1 MGAAGPM
8 DDLIADFVAESRE
21 MLEALGGEI
30 VAWEAN
36 PDDRARLDSIFRFV
50 HTVKGNCGFF
60 DFPRLEALS
69 HAAEDALADVRAG
82 RRHADGAL
90 VSAVLA
96 VIDRIG
102 EMIGAIEDGAEMPG
116 GDDSALIDA
125 LEPGAEGAA
134 APVATTVAEQS
145 KGSAP
150 RTIRLSVEL
159 LDRVMS
165 TVSDMV
171 LARNE
176 LARRLREAPTE
187 VAVGGAFERLST
199 IIAEMRD
206 AITRTRMQRIENLFV
221 ALPRMVR
228 DLSAE
233 LGKQVLVDIEGGDV
247 ELDREMIEMI
257 RDPLTHIIRNAVDH
271 GIEMPADRLKAGKRE
286 IGILSVSARQSGNQ
300 ILIGIQD
307 DGRGIDGK
315 KLVAKALDVGVLEK
329 SEAAKLSPR
338 EELALIFEAG
348 LSTAKEV
355 TSISGRGVG
364 MDVVRSNVERI
375 GGIVEVDSTPGHG
388 TRMTLRV
395 PLTLTIIPALTVS
408 IGAQHFAIPRSAI
421 VEIVRANG
429 ESVTLDK
436 LGGAGIATIR
446 GKRVPEV
453 ALSDI
458 LGLASELPEE
468 ERNLVVL
475 RPAGGDV
482 YALAVDRI
490 HDHEELVVK
499 PAAPQV
505 MATGLYA
512 GTTLADDGSPILLF
526 DPAGLAEVGGVKL
539 EAQERVARIAEGPT
553 AATSQSVSVLLFRGL
568 DGARRAIRLAV
579 VDRIEEVS
587 VAAVRPGAGQLRV
600 QLGEAILPL
609 AGVNGDA
616 GDEKVRVFRLNDG
629 VHEIGYAFRE
639 VIDLST
645 IESEVIPAENP
656 AEVSGVTLIAGE
668 PAELVDAH
676 WLFANHLGAAAAASA
691 DQPLCRLPSGDPWMQ
706 NMLRP
711 IVEAVGYR
719 VVGDEHE
726 GAADLVIASEVDP
739 GEAKGARTILLRSD
753 PEASGDGDESIYRY
767 DRAGLLMALKAA
779 GPQARPAK
787 KRAGRG
793 K

>member
-1 MGAAGPM
+1 M
-8 DDLIADFVAESRE
+8 DDLIADFVAECRD

-30 VAWEAN
+30 VAWEAQ

-82 RRHADGAL
+82 RRHPDGAL

-102 EMIGAIEDGAEMPG
+102 EMVAAIEAGEEMPA
-116 GDDSALIDA
+116 GDDSLLIHS

-134 APVATTVAEQS
+134 APATNAVEAQGKAS
-145 KGSAP
+145 AAP

-176 LARRLREAPTE
+176 LARRLRESSTE
-187 VAVGGAFERLST
+187 VSVDGAFERLSS

-257 RDPLTHIIRNAVDH
+257 RDPLTHIVRNAVDH
-271 GIEMPADRLKAGKRE
+271 GIETPAERLKAGKRE
-286 IGILSVSARQSGNQ
+286 IGLLSVSARQSGNQ
-300 ILIGIQD
+300 ILIDIHD

-315 KLVAKALDVGVLEK
+315 KLVEKAIAAGVVK
-329 SEAAKLSPR
+329 KADAAQLSPR
-338 EELALIFEAG
+338 EQLALIFEAG
-348 LSTAKEV
+348 LSTAKAV
-355 TSISGRGVG
+355 TAISGRGVG

-375 GGIVEVDSTPGHG
+375 GGIVEVDSKPGDG

-408 IGAQHFAIPRSAI
+408 IAGQHFAIPRSAI
-421 VEIVRANG
+421 DEIVRANG
-429 ESVTLDK
+429 ESVTLEH
-436 LGGAGIATIR
+436 LGGAGVATIR
-446 GKRVPEV
+446 GRRVPEV
-453 ALSDI
+453 SLADI
-458 LGLASELPEE
+458 LGLESHVEE
-468 ERNLVVL
+468 ADRRLIVL

-482 YALAVDRI
+482 YALSVDRI

-499 PAAPQV
+499 PAAPAV

-539 EAQERVARIAEGPT
+539 EAQERAARIAEGKT
-553 AATSQSVSVLLFRGL
+553 ANSGPKTVPVLLFRGL
-568 DGARRAIRLAV
+568 DGARRAIRLAI
-579 VDRIEEVS
+579 VDRIEEVPAS
-587 VAAVRPGAGQLRV
+587 AVGKAAGQLRV
-600 QLGEAILPL
+600 QVGEAILPL
-609 AGVNGDA
+609 AGVQSDALNGD
-616 GDEKVRVFRLNDG
+616 KVRIFRLNDG
-629 VHEIGYAFRE
+629 ANEIGYAFSE
-639 VIDLST
+639 VIDFAE
-645 IESEVIPAENP
+645 IGKDVIQAEH
-656 AEVSGVTLIAGE
+656 AGEVSGVSLINGE

-676 WLFANHLGAAAAASA
+676 WLFANHVGLSA
-691 DQPLCRLPSGDPWMQ
+691 RSTEQLVCRLPSDDPWMQ

-711 IVEAVGYR
+711 IVEAAGYR
-719 VVGDEHE
+719 VVDDDDGETQV
-726 GAADLVIASEVDP
+726 DLVIAAEGQATESDAEQ
-739 GEAKGARTILLRSD
+739 TIWLRSA
-753 PEASGDGDESIYRY
+753 PEAAGKKDQSIYRY
-767 DRAGLLMALKAA
+767 DRAGLLMALKSA
-779 GPQARPAK
+779 G
-787 KRAGRG
+787 AGRV

>member
-1 MGAAGPM
+1 M
-8 DDLIADFVAESRE
+8 DDLIADFVAECRE

-30 VAWEAN
+30 VAWEAE

-60 DFPRLEALS
+60 EFPRLEALS

-82 RRHADGAL
+82 RRVPDGAL

-96 VIDRIG
+96 IIDRIG
-102 EMIGAIEDGAEMPG
+102 EMVAAIEAGEEMPA
-116 GDDSALIDA
+116 GDDSALISA
-125 LEPGAEGAA
+125 LAPGAEGAA
-134 APVATTVAEQS
+134 APLATTIAEGQGRAS
-145 KGSAP
+145 AAP

-176 LARRLREAPTE
+176 LARRLRESANDVP
-187 VAVGGAFERLST
+187 VDGAFERLSS

-221 ALPRMVR
+221 GLPRMVR

-271 GIEMPADRLKAGKRE
+271 GIEKPAERLKAGKRE
-286 IGILSVSARQSGNQ
+286 IGILAVSARQSGNQ
-300 ILIGIQD
+300 ILIDIQD

-315 KLVAKALDVGVLEK
+315 KLVEKAISSGVVTK
-329 SEAAKLSPR
+329 DDAAELSPR
-338 EELALIFEAG
+338 DQLALIFEAG

-355 TSISGRGVG
+355 TAISGRGVG

-375 GGIVEVDSTPGHG
+375 GGIVEVDSKPGEG

-408 IGAQHFAIPRSAI
+408 IAGQHFAIPRSAI
-421 VEIVRANG
+421 EEIVRANG
-429 ESVTLDK
+429 ESVTLEH
-436 LGGAGIATIR
+436 LGGAGVATIR
-446 GKRVPEV
+446 GRRVPEV
-453 ALSDI
+453 SLASV
-458 LGLASELPEE
+458 LGLKSEVAEKD
-468 ERNLVVL
+468 RTLVVL

-482 YALAVDRI
+482 YALSVDRI

-499 PAAPQV
+499 PAAPAV

-526 DPAGLAEVGGVKL
+526 DPAGIAAVGGVKL
-539 EAQERVARIAEGPT
+539 EVQERAARIAEGP
-553 AATSQSVSVLLFRGL
+553 AATISKATPVLLFRGL
-568 DGARRAIRLAV
+568 DGGRRALRLAV
-579 VDRIEEVS
+579 VDRIEELPVS
-587 VAAVRPGAGQLRV
+587 AVAEAAGQLRV

-609 AGVNGDA
+609 AGATAADI
-616 GDEKVRVFRLNDG
+616 GDERVRLFRLNDG
-629 VHEIGYAFRE
+629 AHEIGYAFAE
-639 VIDLST
+639 VIDFAT
-645 IESEVIPAENP
+645 IEHDVIHADRPGEI
-656 AEVSGVTLIAGE
+656 SGVSLINNE

-676 WLFANHLGAAAAASA
+676 WLFANHAAAAAR
-691 DQPLCRLPSGDPWMQ
+691 DKEQLVCLIPEWDPWMQ

-711 IVEAVGYR
+711 LVESAGYR
-719 VVGDEHE
+719 VIDDAED
-726 GAADLVIASEVDP
+726 AKADVVIATV
-739 GEAKGARTILLRSD
+739 GEDLPDEINDKTIWLRAEPEPKGKK
-753 PEASGDGDESIYRY
+753 DESIYRY
-767 DRAGLLMALKAA
+767 DRAGLLMALKSA
-779 GPQARPAK
+779 G
-787 KRAGRG
+787 
-793 K
+793 

>member
-1 MGAAGPM
+1 M
-8 DDLIADFVAESRE
+8 DDLIADFVAECRE

-30 VAWEAN
+30 VAWEAQ

-82 RRHADGAL
+82 RRHPDGAL

-96 VIDRIG
+96 IIDRIG
-102 EMIGAIEDGAEMPG
+102 EMVSAIEAGEEMPG
-116 GDDSALIDA
+116 GDDSGLIHA

-134 APVATTVAEQS
+134 APAAATVVDGTIRAS
-145 KGSAP
+145 SAP

-176 LARRLREAPTE
+176 LARRLRESETDVP
-187 VAVGGAFERLST
+187 VDGAFERLSS

-221 ALPRMVR
+221 GLPRMVR

-233 LGKQVLVDIEGGDV
+233 LGKQVLVDVEGGDV

-271 GIEMPADRLKAGKRE
+271 GIERPAERLQAGKRE
-286 IGILSVSARQSGNQ
+286 IGVLSVAARQSGNQ
-300 ILIGIQD
+300 ILIDIHD

-315 KLVAKALDVGVLEK
+315 RLVEKAIANGVIAKED
-329 SEAAKLSPR
+329 AAQLSQR
-338 EELALIFEAG
+338 DKLALIFEAG

-355 TSISGRGVG
+355 TAISGRGVG
-364 MDVVRSNVERI
+364 MDVVRSNIERI
-375 GGIVEVDSTPGHG
+375 GGIVEVDSKLGEG

-408 IGAQHFAIPRSAI
+408 VGNQHFAIPRSAI
-421 VEIVRANG
+421 EEIVRANG
-429 ESVTLDK
+429 ESVTLEH
-436 LGGAGIATIR
+436 LGGAGVATIR
-446 GKRVPEV
+446 GRRVPEV
-453 ALSDI
+453 SLAAI
-458 LGLASELPEE
+458 LGLDSQIDEQDRRLI
-468 ERNLVVL
+468 VL

-482 YALAVDRI
+482 YALSVDRI

-499 PAAPQV
+499 PAAPAV

-526 DPAGLAEVGGVKL
+526 DPAGIAAVGGVKL
-539 EAQERVARIAEGPT
+539 EVQERTARIAEGPAT
-553 AATSQSVSVLLFRGL
+553 AASKSTPVLLFRGL
-568 DGARRAIRLAV
+568 DGGRKALRLAI
-579 VDRIEEVS
+579 VDRIEEVP
-587 VAAVRPGAGQLRV
+587 VANVKETAGQLRV
-600 QLGEAILPL
+600 QVGDVILPL
-609 AGVNGDA
+609 AGATSAEVGD
-616 GDEKVRVFRLNDG
+616 GKIRLFRLNDG
-629 VHEIGYAFRE
+629 EHEIGYAFAE
-639 VIDLST
+639 VIDFAT
-645 IESEVIPAENP
+645 IDNDVIHADRLG
-656 AEVSGVTLIAGE
+656 EVSGVSLINDE

-676 WLFANHLGAAAAASA
+676 WLFANHVGPAARATEQSVCLI
-691 DQPLCRLPSGDPWMQ
+691 PGWDPWMQ

-711 IVEAVGYR
+711 LVEAAGYR
-719 VVGDEHE
+719 VVDDADEDH
-726 GAADLVIASEVDP
+726 ADVVIACQ
-739 GEAKGARTILLRSD
+739 GEDLSDEATDKTIWLRAD
-753 PEASGDGDESIYRY
+753 PEAASKGDDSIYRY
-767 DRAGLLMALKAA
+767 DRAGLLMALKSA
-779 GPQARPAK
+779 G
-787 KRAGRG
+787 AGRG

>member
-1 MGAAGPM
+1 M
-8 DDLIADFVAESRE
+8 DDLIADFVAECRD

-30 VAWEAN
+30 VAWEAQ

-82 RRHADGAL
+82 RRQPDGAL

-102 EMIGAIEDGAEMPG
+102 EMVAAIEAGEEMPA
-116 GDDSALIDA
+116 GDDSLLIHS

-134 APVATTVAEQS
+134 APATNAVEAQGKAS
-145 KGSAP
+145 AAP

-176 LARRLREAPTE
+176 LARRLRESSTE
-187 VAVGGAFERLST
+187 VSVDGAFERLSS

-257 RDPLTHIIRNAVDH
+257 RDPLTHIVRNAVDH
-271 GIEMPADRLKAGKRE
+271 GIETPAERLKAGKRE
-286 IGILSVSARQSGNQ
+286 IGLLSVSARQSGNQ
-300 ILIGIQD
+300 ILIDIHD

-315 KLVAKALDVGVLEK
+315 KLVEKAIAAGVVK
-329 SEAAKLSPR
+329 KADAAQLSPR
-338 EELALIFEAG
+338 EQLALIFEAG
-348 LSTAKEV
+348 LSTAKAV
-355 TSISGRGVG
+355 TAISGRGVG

-375 GGIVEVDSTPGHG
+375 GGIVEVDSKPGDG

-408 IGAQHFAIPRSAI
+408 IAGQHFAIPRSAI
-421 VEIVRANG
+421 DEIVRANG
-429 ESVTLDK
+429 ESVTLEH
-436 LGGAGIATIR
+436 LGGAGVATIR
-446 GKRVPEV
+446 GRRVPEV
-453 ALSDI
+453 SLADI
-458 LGLASELPEE
+458 LGLESHVEE
-468 ERNLVVL
+468 ADRRLIVL

-482 YALAVDRI
+482 YALSVDRI

-499 PAAPQV
+499 PAAPAV

-539 EAQERVARIAEGPT
+539 EAQERAARIAEGKT
-553 AATSQSVSVLLFRGL
+553 ANSGPKTVPVLLFRGL
-568 DGARRAIRLAV
+568 DGARRAIRLAI
-579 VDRIEEVS
+579 VDRIEEVPAS
-587 VAAVRPGAGQLRV
+587 AVGKAAGQLRV
-600 QLGEAILPL
+600 QVGEAILPL
-609 AGVNGDA
+609 AGVQSDALNGD
-616 GDEKVRVFRLNDG
+616 KVRIFRLNDG
-629 VHEIGYAFRE
+629 ANEIGYAFSE
-639 VIDLST
+639 VIDFAE
-645 IESEVIPAENP
+645 IGKDVIQAEH
-656 AEVSGVTLIAGE
+656 AGEISGVSLINGE

-676 WLFANHLGAAAAASA
+676 WLFANHVGLSA
-691 DQPLCRLPSGDPWMQ
+691 RSTEQLVCRLPSDDPWMQ

-711 IVEAVGYR
+711 IVEAAGYR
-719 VVGDEHE
+719 VVDDDDGETQV
-726 GAADLVIASEVDP
+726 DLVIAAEGQATESDAEQ
-739 GEAKGARTILLRSD
+739 TIWLRSA
-753 PEASGDGDESIYRY
+753 PEAAGKKDQSIYRY
-767 DRAGLLMALKAA
+767 DRAGLLMALKSA
-779 GPQARPAK
+779 G
-787 KRAGRG
+787 AGRV

>member
-1 MGAAGPM
+1 M
-8 DDLIADFVAESRE
+8 DDLIADFVAECRE

-30 VAWEAN
+30 VAWEAQ

-69 HAAEDALADVRAG
+69 HAAEDALADVRAN
-82 RRHADGAL
+82 RRGADPAL

-96 VIDRIG
+96 IIDRIG
-102 EMIGAIEDGAEMPG
+102 EMVAAIEAGEDFPA
-116 GDDSALIDA
+116 GDDSSLIDA
-125 LEPGAEGAA
+125 LAQGAEGPATPVAA
-134 APVATTVAEQS
+134 ALEAKSGTTV
-145 KGSAP
+145 AP

-165 TVSDMV
+165 GVSDMV

-176 LARRLREAPTE
+176 LARRLRETSADVT
-187 VAVGGAFERLST
+187 VDGAFERLSG

-233 LGKQVLVDIEGGDV
+233 LGKQVLVDIDGGDV

-271 GIEMPADRLKAGKRE
+271 GIETPAERIKAGKRE
-286 IGILSVSARQSGNQ
+286 IGLLCVSARQSGNQ
-300 ILIGIQD
+300 ILIDIVD

-315 KLVAKALDVGVLEK
+315 KLVEKAISAGTIDK
-329 SEAAKLSPR
+329 TAAAALSPR
-338 EELALIFEAG
+338 EQLALIFEAG
-348 LSTAKEV
+348 LSTAREV
-355 TSISGRGVG
+355 TAISGRGVG

-375 GGIVEVDSTPGHG
+375 GGIVEVDSTPGQG
-388 TRMTLRV
+388 ARMTLRV

-408 IGAQHFAIPRSAI
+408 VGNQHFAIPRSAI
-421 VEIVRANG
+421 EEIVRVNG
-429 ESVTLDK
+429 GSVTLDRV
-436 LGGAGIATIR
+436 GGAGVATIR
-446 GKRVPEV
+446 GRRVPEISLAEV
-453 ALSDI
+453 
-458 LGLASELPEE
+458 LGLDSAVADEE
-468 ERNLVVL
+468 GSLIVL

-499 PAAPQV
+499 PAAPAV

-526 DPAGLAEVGGVKL
+526 DPAGVAEVGGVRL
-539 EAQERVARIAEGPT
+539 EAHERTARIAETETT
-553 AATSQSVSVLLFRGL
+553 AIVRDNSVILFRGL
-568 DGARRAIRLAV
+568 DGNRRALRLAV
-579 VDRIEEVS
+579 VDRIEEVERK
-587 VAAVRPGAGQLRV
+587 AIRKAAGQLRV
-600 QLGEAILPL
+600 QLGETILPL
-609 AGVNGDA
+609 AGAEALEKGD
-616 GDEKVRVFRLNDG
+616 DKVRVFRLNDG
-629 VHEIGYAFRE
+629 AQEIGYAFRE
-639 VIDLST
+639 VIDMMAMDNEL
-645 IESEVIPAENP
+645 IPADHP
-656 AEVSGVTLIAGE
+656 GAVSGVTLIGGE
-668 PAELVDAH
+668 PAELLDAH
-676 WLFANHLGAAAAASA
+676 WLFATHLGASA
-691 DQPLCRLPSGDPWMQ
+691 RSAVQSVCQLPSDDPWMQ

-711 IVEAVGYR
+711 IVEAAGYL
-719 VVGDEHE
+719 VIGEADELIPDLIIACDRAPAE
-726 GAADLVIASEVDP
+726 AAD
-739 GEAKGARTILLRSD
+739 GARTIVLRSD
-753 PEASGDGDESIYRY
+753 PDGEDGTSIYRY
-767 DRAGLLMALKAA
+767 DRAGLLMALKSAA
-779 GPQARPAK
+779 AATEKLAGSQTK

>member
-1 MGAAGPM
+1 M
-8 DDLIADFVAESRE
+8 DDLIADFVAECRD

-30 VAWEAN
+30 VAWEAQ

-82 RRHADGAL
+82 RRQPDGAL

-102 EMIGAIEDGAEMPG
+102 EMVAAIEAGEEMPA
-116 GDDSALIDA
+116 GDDSLLIHS

-134 APVATTVAEQS
+134 APATNAVEAQGKAS
-145 KGSAP
+145 AAP

-176 LARRLREAPTE
+176 LARRLRESSTE
-187 VAVGGAFERLST
+187 VSVDGAFERLSS

-257 RDPLTHIIRNAVDH
+257 RDPLTHIVRNAVDH
-271 GIEMPADRLKAGKRE
+271 GIETPAERLKAGKRE
-286 IGILSVSARQSGNQ
+286 IGLLSVSARQSGNQ
-300 ILIGIQD
+300 ILIDIHD

-315 KLVAKALDVGVLEK
+315 KLVEKAIAAGVVK
-329 SEAAKLSPR
+329 KADAAQLSPR
-338 EELALIFEAG
+338 EQLALIFEAG
-348 LSTAKEV
+348 LSTAKAV
-355 TSISGRGVG
+355 TAISGRGVG

-375 GGIVEVDSTPGHG
+375 GGIVEVDSKPGDG

-408 IGAQHFAIPRSAI
+408 IAGQHFAIPRSAI
-421 VEIVRANG
+421 DEIVRANG
-429 ESVTLDK
+429 ESVTLEH
-436 LGGAGIATIR
+436 LGGAGVATIR
-446 GKRVPEV
+446 GRRVPEV
-453 ALSDI
+453 SLADI
-458 LGLASELPEE
+458 LGLESHVEE
-468 ERNLVVL
+468 ADRRLIVL

-482 YALAVDRI
+482 YALSVDRI

-499 PAAPQV
+499 PAAPAV

-539 EAQERVARIAEGPT
+539 EAQERAARIAEGKT
-553 AATSQSVSVLLFRGL
+553 ANSGPKTVPVLLFRGL
-568 DGARRAIRLAV
+568 DGARRAIRLAI
-579 VDRIEEVS
+579 VDRIEEVPAS
-587 VAAVRPGAGQLRV
+587 AVGKAAGQLRV
-600 QLGEAILPL
+600 QVGEAILPL
-609 AGVNGDA
+609 AGVQSDALNGD
-616 GDEKVRVFRLNDG
+616 KFRIFRLNDG
-629 VHEIGYAFRE
+629 ANEIGYAFSE
-639 VIDLST
+639 VIDFAE
-645 IESEVIPAENP
+645 IGKDVIQAEH
-656 AEVSGVTLIAGE
+656 AGEVSGVSLINGE

-676 WLFANHLGAAAAASA
+676 WLFANHVGLSA
-691 DQPLCRLPSGDPWMQ
+691 RSTEQLVCRLPSDDPWMQ

-711 IVEAVGYR
+711 IVEAAGYR
-719 VVGDEHE
+719 VVDDDDGETQV
-726 GAADLVIASEVDP
+726 DLVIAAEGQATENDA
-739 GEAKGARTILLRSD
+739 EQTIWLRSA
-753 PEASGDGDESIYRY
+753 PEAAGKKDQSIYRY
-767 DRAGLLMALKAA
+767 DRAGLLMALKSA
-779 GPQARPAK
+779 G
-787 KRAGRG
+787 AGRV

>member
-1 MGAAGPM
+1 M
-8 DDLIADFVAESRE
+8 DDLIADFVAECRE

-30 VAWEAN
+30 VAWEAE

-60 DFPRLEALS
+60 EFPRLEALS

-82 RRHADGAL
+82 RRQPDGQL

-102 EMIGAIEDGAEMPG
+102 EMVAAIDAGEEMPA

-125 LEPGAEGAA
+125 LAPGAEGTA
-134 APVATTVAEQS
+134 APIAATVADGQQRA
-145 KGSAP
+145 SAP

-176 LARRLREAPTE
+176 LARRLRESPTD
-187 VAVGGAFERLST
+187 VAVDGAFERLSA
-199 IIAEMRD
+199 IIADMRD

-221 ALPRMVR
+221 GLPRMVR

-271 GIEMPADRLKAGKRE
+271 GIEKPAERLKAGKRE
-286 IGILSVSARQSGNQ
+286 IGILYVSARQSGNQ
-300 ILIGIQD
+300 ILIDIQD

-315 KLVAKALDVGVLEK
+315 KLVAKALDVGLLERDD
-329 SEAAKLSPR
+329 AAKLSPR
-338 EELALIFEAG
+338 EQLALIFEAG

-364 MDVVRSNVERI
+364 MDVVRSNIERI
-375 GGIVEVDSTPGHG
+375 GGIVEVDSKPGEG

-408 IGAQHFAIPRSAI
+408 IDGQHFAIPRSAI
-421 VEIVRANG
+421 EEIVRANG
-429 ESVTLDK
+429 ESVTLEH
-436 LGGAGIATIR
+436 LGGAGVATIR
-446 GKRVPEV
+446 GRRVPEV
-453 ALSDI
+453 SLAEIVGIESDVAEHDRTLI
-458 LGLASELPEE
+458 
-468 ERNLVVL
+468 VL
-475 RPAGGDV
+475 RPSGGDV
-482 YALAVDRI
+482 YALSVDRI

-499 PAAPQV
+499 PAAPAV

-526 DPAGLAEVGGVKL
+526 DPAGLAQVGGVKL
-539 EAQERVARIAEGPT
+539 EAQERSARIAEGP
-553 AATSQSVSVLLFRGL
+553 AKATSQSTAVLLFRGL
-568 DGARRAIRLAV
+568 DGGRRALRLAV
-579 VDRIEEVS
+579 VDRIEEVP
-587 VAAVRPGAGQLRV
+587 VAAIKKAAGQLRV
-600 QLGEAILPL
+600 QVGEAILPL
-609 AGVNGDA
+609 AGVGDA
-616 GDEKVRVFRLNDG
+616 PLGDGKIRLFRLNDG
-629 VHEIGYAFRE
+629 AHEIGYAFAE
-639 VIDLST
+639 VIDFAT
-645 IESEVIPAENP
+645 VDNEVIHADRPG
-656 AEVSGVTLIAGE
+656 EVAGVSLVNGE

-676 WLFANHLGAAAAASA
+676 WLFANHIGAAARASE
-691 DQPLCRLPSGDPWMQ
+691 PLVCRLPSDDPWMQ

-711 IVEAVGYR
+711 IVEAAGYR
-719 VVGDEHE
+719 VVGEEHD
-726 GAADLVIASEVDP
+726 GHADLVIAPQGSQVPDEVA
-739 GEAKGARTILLRSD
+739 AKTIWLRTEPD
-753 PEASGDGDESIYRY
+753 AAGKKDQSIYRY
-767 DRAGLLMALKAA
+767 DRAGLLMALKTA
-779 GPQARPAK
+779 G
-787 KRAGRG
+787 GSG

>member
-1 MGAAGPM
+1 M

-69 HAAEDALADVRAG
+69 HAAEDSLADVRAG
-82 RRHADGAL
+82 RRQPDSHL

-102 EMIGAIEDGAEMPG
+102 EMIATIEGGAPLPD
-116 GDDSALIDA
+116 GDDSDLIDA
-125 LEPGAEGAA
+125 LEPGAEGTATPAA
-134 APVATTVAEQS
+134 VAVAEQA
-145 KGSAP
+145 KGAAP

-176 LARRLREAPTE
+176 LARRLREAPND
-187 VAVGGAFERLST
+187 VPVGGAFERLSG

-206 AITRTRMQRIENLFV
+206 AITRTRMQRIENLFI

-271 GIEMPADRLKAGKRE
+271 GIEMPAERLKAGKRE

-300 ILIGIQD
+300 ILIDIQD

-315 KLVAKALDVGVLEK
+315 KLVAKALDVGLLEREQA
-329 SEAAKLSPR
+329 SKLSRR
-338 EELALIFEAG
+338 EQLALIFEAG

-355 TSISGRGVG
+355 TAISGRGVG

-375 GGIVEVDSTPGHG
+375 GGVVEVDSTLGEG

-408 IGAQHFAIPRSAI
+408 IGSQHFAIPRSAI

-429 ESVTLDK
+429 ESVTLDS
-436 LGGAGIATIR
+436 LGGAGVATIR

-453 ALSDI
+453 ALADI
-458 LGLASELPEE
+458 LGLESQIRHED
-468 ERNLVVL
+468 RNLVVL

-482 YALAVDRI
+482 YALAVDKI

-539 EAQERVARIAEGPT
+539 EAQERTARVAEGPAK
-553 AATSQSVSVLLFRGL
+553 AAAQAVSVLLFRWL
-568 DGARRAIRLAV
+568 EGARRALRLAV
-579 VDRIEEVS
+579 VDRIEEVPVS
-587 VAAVRPGAGQLRV
+587 AIKPGAGQLRV

-609 AGVNGDA
+609 AGVNGDL

-629 VHEIGYAFRE
+629 AHEIGYAFRE
-639 VIDLST
+639 VVDLS
-645 IESEVIPAENP
+645 IIDAKVIPAENP
-656 AEVSGVTLIAGE
+656 GEISGVTLMAGE

-676 WLFANHLGAAAAASA
+676 WLFAHHLGVAAGTSAA
-691 DQPLCRLPSGDPWMQ
+691 QPVCRLPSDDPWMQ

-719 VVGDEHE
+719 VVGGEHE
-726 GAADLVIASEVDP
+726 GDADLVI
-739 GEAKGARTILLRSD
+739 TSD
-753 PEASGDGDESIYRY
+753 PKSAKKVGRAIVIRSERDASGDGDDSIYRY
-767 DRAGLLMALKAA
+767 DRAGLLMALKSAS
-779 GPQARPAK
+779 GGK
-787 KRAGRG
+787 GR
-793 K
+793 

>member
-1 MGAAGPM
+1 M

-82 RRHADGAL
+82 RRHADGPL
-90 VSAVLA
+90 VSAVL
-96 VIDRIG
+96 VIIDRIG
-102 EMIGAIEDGAEMPG
+102 EMIAAIEAGAEFPE
-116 GDDSALIDA
+116 GDDSALIDS

-134 APVATTVAEQS
+134 APAVTTVAEQAR
-145 KGSAP
+145 GSPP

-176 LARRLREAPTE
+176 LARRLRETSTD
-187 VAVGGAFERLST
+187 VSVDGAFERLSA

-233 LGKQVLVDIEGGDV
+233 LGRQVLVDIEGGDV

-271 GIEMPADRLKAGKRE
+271 GIETPAERLKAGKRE
-286 IGILSVSARQSGNQ
+286 IGILAVSARQSGNQ
-300 ILIGIQD
+300 ILIDIQD
-307 DGRGIDGK
+307 DGRGIDGS
-315 KLVAKALDVGVLEK
+315 KLVEKAISSGIVDK
-329 SEAAKLSPR
+329 KDAAKLAPR
-338 EELALIFEAG
+338 EQLALIFEAG

-355 TSISGRGVG
+355 TAISGRGVG
-364 MDVVRSNVERI
+364 MDVVRSNIERI
-375 GGIVEVDSTPGHG
+375 GGIVEVDSTPGEG

-408 IGAQHFAIPRSAI
+408 IGSQHFAIPRSAI

-429 ESVTLDK
+429 ESVTLDS
-436 LGGAGIATIR
+436 LGGAGVATIR
-446 GKRVPEV
+446 GNRVPEV
-453 ALSDI
+453 ALADI
-458 LGLASELPEE
+458 LGLESAVAKED
-468 ERNLVVL
+468 RNLVVL

-482 YALAVDRI
+482 YALGVDRI

-526 DPAGLAEVGGVKL
+526 DPSGLAEVGGVKL
-539 EAQERVARIAEGPT
+539 EAQDRTARVAEGPART
-553 AATSQSVSVLLFRGL
+553 AAKSVSVLLFRGL
-568 DGARRAIRLAV
+568 DGARRALRLAV
-579 VDRIEEVS
+579 VDRIEEVP
-587 VAAVRPGAGQLRV
+587 VKAIKPGAGQLRV

-609 AGVNGDA
+609 AGVNDDLGK
-616 GDEKVRVFRLNDG
+616 EKVRVFRLNDG
-629 VHEIGYAFRE
+629 THEIGYAFRE

-656 AEVSGVTLIAGE
+656 AEISGVTLIAGE

-676 WLFANHLGAAAAASA
+676 WLFAHYLASA
-691 DQPLCRLPSGDPWMQ
+691 PSATTGQPLCRLPSGDPWMQ

-719 VVGDEHE
+719 VVGDDHDEE
-726 GAADLVIASEVDP
+726 ADLVITSEP
-739 GEAKGARTILLRSD
+739 GKSGKGGRIIVLRSD
-753 PEASGDGDESIYRY
+753 PDAAGEGDDSIYRY
-767 DRAGLLMALKAA
+767 DRAGLLMALKSA
-779 GPQARPAK
+779 GG
-787 KRAGRG
+787 KRR
-793 K
+793 

>member
-1 MGAAGPM
+1 M
-8 DDLIADFVAESRE
+8 DDLIADFVAECRE

-30 VAWEAN
+30 VAWEAE

-69 HAAEDALADVRAG
+69 HAAEDSLADVRAG
-82 RRHADGAL
+82 RRAPDPAL

-96 VIDRIG
+96 IIDRIG
-102 EMIGAIEDGAEMPG
+102 EMIGCIEAGEDFPA
-116 GDDSALIDA
+116 GDDSSLIDA
-125 LEPGAEGAA
+125 LAPGAEG
-134 APVATTVAEQS
+134 PVAPTLAMAEGKAGTS
-145 KGSAP
+145 FAAP

-165 TVSDMV
+165 GVSDMV

-176 LARRLREAPTE
+176 LARRLRETSADVT
-187 VAVGGAFERLST
+187 VDGAFERLSG

-233 LGKQVLVDIEGGDV
+233 LGKQVLVDIDGGDV

-271 GIEMPADRLKAGKRE
+271 GIEKPAERIKSGKRE
-286 IGILSVSARQSGNQ
+286 IGLLCVSARQSGNQ
-300 ILIGIQD
+300 ILIDIVD

-315 KLVAKALDVGVLEK
+315 RLVEKAIAAGTLDK
-329 SEAAKLSPR
+329 AAAAQLAPR
-338 EELALIFEAG
+338 EQLALIFEAG
-348 LSTAKEV
+348 LSTASEV
-355 TSISGRGVG
+355 TAISGRGVG

-375 GGIVEVDSTPGHG
+375 GGIVEVDSTPGQG

-395 PLTLTIIPALTVS
+395 PLTLTIIPALSVS
-408 IGAQHFAIPRSAI
+408 IGNQNFAIPRSAI
-421 VEIVRANG
+421 EEIVRVNG
-429 ESVTLDK
+429 GSVTLDRI
-436 LGGAGIATIR
+436 GGAKVATIR
-446 GKRVPEV
+446 GRRVPEISLAEV
-453 ALSDI
+453 
-458 LGLASELPEE
+458 LGLDSQVADEDGSLI
-468 ERNLVVL
+468 VL

-499 PAAPQV
+499 PAAPAV

-526 DPAGLAEVGGVKL
+526 DPAGVAEVGGVRL
-539 EAQERVARIAEGPT
+539 EAQERSARIAET
-553 AATSQSVSVLLFRGL
+553 AVVVAQRDNSVLLFRGL
-568 DGARRAIRLAV
+568 DGGRRALRLAV
-579 VDRIEEVS
+579 VDRIEEVPRK
-587 VAAVRPGAGQLRV
+587 AIHKAAGQLRV
-600 QLGEAILPL
+600 QLGDSILPL
-609 AGVNGDA
+609 AGADA
-616 GDEKVRVFRLNDG
+616 LEKGEDKVRVFRLNDG
-629 VHEIGYAFRE
+629 TQEIGYAFRE
-639 VIDLST
+639 VIDLVAMDA
-645 IESEVIPAENP
+645 ELIPADNP
-656 AEVSGVTLIAGE
+656 GAVSGVTLIEGE
-668 PAELVDAH
+668 PAELLDAH
-676 WLFANHLGAAAAASA
+676 WLFAHHLAASA
-691 DQPLCRLPSGDPWMQ
+691 RPKVQAVCRLPSDDPWMQ

-711 IVEAVGYR
+711 IVEAAGYL
-719 VVGDEHE
+719 VIGEGDELL
-726 GAADLVIASEVDP
+726 ADLVIATDGKPV
-739 GEAKGARTILLRSD
+739 EAAAGARTIVLRSD
-753 PEASGDGDESIYRY
+753 PEGEDSETIYRY

-779 GPQARPAK
+779 GPAHGTK
-787 KRAGRG
+787 KAAGRS

>member
-1 MGAAGPM
+1 V
-8 DDLIADFVAESRE
+8 DDLIADFVAECRE

-30 VAWEAN
+30 VAWEAQ

-60 DFPRLEALS
+60 EFPRLEALS

-82 RRHADGAL
+82 RRQADGAL

-96 VIDRIG
+96 IIDRIG
-102 EMIGAIEDGAEMPG
+102 EMVAAIEAGDEFPA
-116 GDDSALIDA
+116 GDDSALIQA
-125 LEPGAEGAA
+125 LAPGAENSVGPAVAA
-134 APVATTVAEQS
+134 VAEGQGKAS
-145 KGSAP
+145 AAP

-176 LARRLREAPTE
+176 LARRLREAETD
-187 VAVGGAFERLST
+187 VAVDGAFERLSS

-221 ALPRMVR
+221 GLPRMVR
-228 DLSAE
+228 DLSTE

-271 GIEMPADRLKAGKRE
+271 GIELPADRLKAGKRE

-300 ILIGIQD
+300 ILIDIQD

-315 KLVAKALDVGVLEK
+315 RLVEKAV
-329 SEAAKLSPR
+329 AAGTVDKASAAELSPR
-338 EELALIFEAG
+338 EQLALIFEAG
-348 LSTAKEV
+348 LSTAKQV

-364 MDVVRSNVERI
+364 MDVVRSNIERI
-375 GGIVEVDSTPGHG
+375 GGIVEVDSKLGEG

-408 IGAQHFAIPRSAI
+408 IAGQHFAIPRSAI
-421 VEIVRANG
+421 DEIVRATG
-429 ESVTLDK
+429 ESVTLEH
-436 LGGAGIATIR
+436 LGGAGVATIR
-446 GKRVPEV
+446 GRRVPEV
-453 ALSDI
+453 SLAEI
-458 LGLASELPEE
+458 LGLESGVEARDRTLI
-468 ERNLVVL
+468 VL

-482 YALAVDRI
+482 YALSVDRI

-499 PAAPQV
+499 PAAPAV

-526 DPAGLAEVGGVKL
+526 DPAGLAQVGGVKL
-539 EAQERVARIAEGPT
+539 EAQERAARIAEASTVDSGPKST
-553 AATSQSVSVLLFRGL
+553 PVLLFRSI
-568 DGARRAIRLAV
+568 DGARRALRLAV

-587 VAAVRPGAGQLRV
+587 PTAVREAAGQLRV

-609 AGVNGDA
+609 AGMRADQLGD
-616 GDEKVRVFRLNDG
+616 GKVRLFRLNDG
-629 VHEIGYAFRE
+629 AHEIGYAFE
-639 VIDLST
+639 QVIDFAL
-645 IESEVIPAENP
+645 IENDVIHADSPG
-656 AEVSGVTLIAGE
+656 EVSGVSLVNGE

-676 WLFANHLGAAAAASA
+676 WLFANHVGTSA
-691 DQPLCRLPSGDPWMQ
+691 NVTDQPVCRLPADDPWMQ

-711 IVEAVGYR
+711 IVEAAGYR
-719 VVGDEHE
+719 VISDPEAE
-726 GAADLVIASEVDP
+726 ADLVIASQGSEVAAD
-739 GEAKGARTILLRSD
+739 GAKRTIWLRSE
-753 PEASGDGDESIYRY
+753 PEASGKKDESIYRY
-767 DRAGLLMALKAA
+767 DRAGLLVALKSA
-779 GPQARPAK
+779 GG
-787 KRAGRG
+787 GRG

>member
-1 MGAAGPM
+1 M

-30 VAWEAN
+30 VAWEAD

-60 DFPRLEALS
+60 EFPRLEALS

-82 RRHADGAL
+82 RRQADGPL

-102 EMIGAIEDGAEMPG
+102 EMISAIDNGEELPA

-134 APVATTVAEQS
+134 APLIAAIAEQ
-145 KGSAP
+145 GRAAP

-176 LARRLREAPTE
+176 LARRLREAPGD
-187 VAVGGAFERLST
+187 VAVDGAFERLSS

-271 GIEMPADRLKAGKRE
+271 GIETPAERLAAGKRE
-286 IGILSVSARQSGNQ
+286 IGILCVSARQSGNQ
-300 ILIGIQD
+300 ILIDIQD

-315 KLVAKALDVGVLEK
+315 KLVEKAVAAGILDK
-329 SEAAKLSPR
+329 ADAAKLSQR
-338 EELALIFEAG
+338 EQLALIFEAG
-348 LSTAKEV
+348 LSTASEV
-355 TSISGRGVG
+355 TAISGRGVG

-375 GGIVEVDSTPGHG
+375 GGIVELDSAIGEG
-388 TRMTLRV
+388 TRLTLRV

-408 IGAQHFAIPRSAI
+408 IGNQHFAIPRSAI

-429 ESVTLDK
+429 ESVSLDS
-436 LGGAGIATIR
+436 LGGAGVATIR

-453 ALSDI
+453 ALASV
-458 LGLASELPEE
+458 LGLTSDVPDH

-499 PAAPQV
+499 PAAPAV

-526 DPAGLAEVGGVKL
+526 DAAGLAEVGGVKL
-539 EAQERVARIAEGPT
+539 EAQERAVRVAEGP
-553 AATSQSVSVLLFRGL
+553 AAAAAQAVSVLLFRGL
-568 DGARRAIRLAV
+568 DGARRALRLAV
-579 VDRIEEVS
+579 VDRIEEVPVGS
-587 VAAVRPGAGQLRV
+587 VKPGAGQLRV

-609 AGVNGDA
+609 AGVNAELPAD
-616 GDEKVRVFRLNDG
+616 KVRVFRLNDG
-629 VHEIGYAFRE
+629 AHEIAYAFSE
-639 VIDLST
+639 VIDLSA
-645 IESEVIPAENP
+645 IEHRIIPADNP
-656 AEVSGVTLIAGE
+656 GEISGVSLIGGE

-676 WLFANHLGAAAAASA
+676 WLFSAHLGVAAQRSS
-691 DQPLCRLPSGDPWMQ
+691 DQPVCRLPGDDPWMQ

-711 IVEAVGYR
+711 IVEAVGYC
-719 VVGDEHE
+719 VVGDDYE
-726 GAADLVIASEVDP
+726 GEADLVIACE
-739 GEAKGARTILLRSD
+739 GEASDAAAARRIVLRRDPDGAG
-753 PEASGDGDESIYRY
+753 EADGSIYRY

-779 GPQARPAK
+779 GPSERRTKSAARK
-787 KRAGRG
+787 VAGRR

>member
-1 MGAAGPM
+1 M
-8 DDLIADFVAESRE
+8 DDLIADFVAECRD

-30 VAWEAN
+30 VAWEAE
-36 PDDRARLDSIFRFV
+36 PDDRARLDNIFRFV

-82 RRHADGAL
+82 RRQADAAL

-96 VIDRIG
+96 IIDRIG
-102 EMIGAIEDGAEMPG
+102 EMIAAIEAGEEFPA

-125 LEPGAEGAA
+125 LAPGAESHATPLAA
-134 APVATTVAEQS
+134 TVADGQG
-145 KGSAP
+145 KAASAP

-176 LARRLREAPTE
+176 LARRLRESQTE
-187 VAVGGAFERLST
+187 VSVDGAFERLSA

-271 GIEMPADRLKAGKRE
+271 GIELPAERLKSGKRE
-286 IGILSVSARQSGNQ
+286 IGLLCVSARQSGNQ
-300 ILIGIQD
+300 ILIDIQD
-307 DGRGIDGK
+307 DGRGIDGS
-315 KLVAKALDVGVLEK
+315 KLAEKAIANGVIDK
-329 SEAAKLSPR
+329 AAAAQLTAR
-338 EELALIFEAG
+338 EQLALIFEAG
-348 LSTAKEV
+348 LSTAKQV
-355 TSISGRGVG
+355 TAISGRGVG

-375 GGIVEVDSTPGHG
+375 GGVVEVDSTPGQG

-408 IGAQHFAIPRSAI
+408 IGNQHFAIPRSAI
-421 VEIVRANG
+421 EEIVRANG
-429 ESVTLDK
+429 ESVTLEHV
-436 LGGAGIATIR
+436 GGAGIATIR
-446 GKRVPEV
+446 GRRVPEV
-453 ALSDI
+453 SLAEI
-458 LGLASELPEE
+458 LGLESQVAETDRRLI
-468 ERNLVVL
+468 VL

-482 YALAVDRI
+482 YALSVDRI

-499 PAAPQV
+499 PAAPAI

-526 DPAGLAEVGGVKL
+526 DAAGLAEVGGIRL
-539 EAQERVARIAEGPT
+539 EAQERAARIAESAGAV
-553 AATSQSVSVLLFRGL
+553 AAPKAIPVLLFRSL
-568 DGARRAIRLAV
+568 DGSRRALRLAV
-579 VDRIEEVS
+579 VDRIEEVP
-587 VAAVRPGAGQLRV
+587 VAAVKAAAGQLRV
-600 QLGEAILPL
+600 QVGEAILPL
-609 AGVNGDA
+609 AGAHGSDL
-616 GDEKVRVFRLNDG
+616 GTEKVRVFRLSDG
-629 VHEIGYAFRE
+629 AHEIGYAFRE
-639 VIDLST
+639 VIDFAT
-645 IESEVIPAENP
+645 IDNDVIHADSPGEING
-656 AEVSGVTLIAGE
+656 VSLINGE

-676 WLFANHLGAAAAASA
+676 WLFANHVGAAAQGAE
-691 DQPLCRLPSGDPWMQ
+691 PLVCRLPTDDPWMQ

-711 IVEAVGYR
+711 IVEAAGYR
-719 VVGDEHE
+719 VIGDADESH
-726 GAADLVIASEVDP
+726 ADLVIATQGDP
-739 GEAKGARTILLRSD
+739 ISDAAHAIVLRD
-753 PEASGDGDESIYRY
+753 EREPAGKKDESIYRY
-767 DRAGLLMALKAA
+767 DRAGLLTALKSVS
-779 GPQARPAK
+779 
-787 KRAGRG
+787 AGRG

>member
-1 MGAAGPM
+1 M
-8 DDLIADFVAESRE
+8 DDLIADFVAECRE

-30 VAWEAN
+30 VAWEAE

-60 DFPRLEALS
+60 EFPRLEALS

-82 RRHADGAL
+82 RRQADGQL

-102 EMIGAIEDGAEMPG
+102 EMIAAIEAGEEMPA

-125 LEPGAEGAA
+125 LAPGAEG
-134 APVATTVAEQS
+134 PVAPAAVALADGQGRAS
-145 KGSAP
+145 SAP

-176 LARRLREAPTE
+176 LARRLRESPTD
-187 VAVGGAFERLST
+187 VPVDGAFERLSA
-199 IIAEMRD
+199 IIADMRD

-221 ALPRMVR
+221 GLPRMVR

-257 RDPLTHIIRNAVDH
+257 RDPLTHIIRNSVDH
-271 GIEMPADRLKAGKRE
+271 GIESPAERLKAGKRE
-286 IGILSVSARQSGNQ
+286 IGILFVSARQSGNQ
-300 ILIGIQD
+300 ILIDIHD

-315 KLVAKALDVGVLEK
+315 KLVAKALDVGLLEK
-329 SEAAKLSPR
+329 DDAAKLSPR
-338 EELALIFEAG
+338 EQLALIFEAG

-364 MDVVRSNVERI
+364 MDVVRSNIERI
-375 GGIVEVDSTPGHG
+375 GGIVEVDSRLGEG

-408 IGAQHFAIPRSAI
+408 IDGQHFAIPRSAI
-421 VEIVRANG
+421 EEIVRANG
-429 ESVTLDK
+429 ESVTLEH
-436 LGGAGIATIR
+436 LGGAGVATIR
-446 GKRVPEV
+446 GRRVPEV
-453 ALSDI
+453 SLAEI
-458 LGLASELPEE
+458 LGIESEVDEKDRTLI
-468 ERNLVVL
+468 VL

-482 YALAVDRI
+482 YALSVDRI

-499 PAAPQV
+499 PAAPAV

-526 DPAGLAEVGGVKL
+526 DPAGLAQVGGIKL
-539 EAQERVARIAEGPT
+539 EAQERSARIADAASAAVSKAT
-553 AATSQSVSVLLFRGL
+553 AVLLFRAL
-568 DGARRAIRLAV
+568 DGSRRALRLAV
-579 VDRIEEVS
+579 VDRIEEVPVS
-587 VAAVRPGAGQLRV
+587 SIKEAAGQLRV
-600 QLGEAILPL
+600 QVGEAILPL
-609 AGVNGDA
+609 AGAASAELGD
-616 GDEKVRVFRLNDG
+616 GKVRVFRLNDG
-629 VHEIGYAFRE
+629 AHEIGYAFAE
-639 VIDLST
+639 VIDFAT
-645 IESEVIPAENP
+645 VDNEVIHAERP
-656 AEVSGVTLIAGE
+656 GEVSGVSLINGE
-668 PAELVDAH
+668 PAELVDPH
-676 WLFANHLGAAAAASA
+676 WLFANHVGAVARSSA
-691 DQPLCRLPSGDPWMQ
+691 QLVCRLPSNDPWMQ

-711 IVEAVGYR
+711 IVEAAGYR

-726 GAADLVIASEVDP
+726 GDADLVIAPQGSDVPDDVV
-739 GEAKGARTILLRSD
+739 KKTIWLRAEPD
-753 PEASGDGDESIYRY
+753 AAGKKDESIYRY
-767 DRAGLLMALKAA
+767 DRAGLLMALKTA
-779 GPQARPAK
+779 G
-787 KRAGRG
+787 AGRG